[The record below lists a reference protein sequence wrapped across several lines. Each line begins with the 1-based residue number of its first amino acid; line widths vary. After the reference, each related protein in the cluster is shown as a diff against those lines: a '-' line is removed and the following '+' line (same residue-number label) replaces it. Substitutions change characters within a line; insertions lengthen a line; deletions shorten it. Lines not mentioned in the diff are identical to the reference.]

1 MWKNPQMSAVIDL
14 MEKAESGSGGSG
26 RSPASLRMSVKLL
39 PASEITHDS
48 KQKGNISIGPG
59 SIKLY

>member
-1 MWKNPQMSAVIDL
+1 MSAVIDI
-14 MEKAESGSGGSG
+14 MKKAESGSGSSG
-26 RSPASLRMSVKLL
+26 KSPASFRVGVKLL
-39 PASEITHDS
+39 PAIEITHDS

>member
-1 MWKNPQMSAVIDL
+1 
-14 MEKAESGSGGSG
+14 MEKAESGSGNSG
-26 RSPASLRMSVKLL
+26 KSPASLWVSVKLL
-39 PASEITHDS
+39 SANQITHDS